1 MGQEKGKPREG
12 RREGRNGGMREGR
25 DGRMR
30 EGLAQSRL
38 SMAL

>member
-12 RREGRNGGMREGR
+12 RREGRDRGVREGR
-25 DGRMR
+25 DGGMRMR
-30 EGLAQSRL
+30 LAQSHL